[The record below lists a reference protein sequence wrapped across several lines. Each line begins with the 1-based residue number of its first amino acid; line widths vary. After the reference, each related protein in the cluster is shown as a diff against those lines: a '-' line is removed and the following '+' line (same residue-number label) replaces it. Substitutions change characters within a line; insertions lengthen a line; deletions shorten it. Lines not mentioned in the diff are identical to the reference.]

1 MHRDFL
7 YEQDMCV
14 QRVSE
19 EDLEDARELIQPLDE
34 AKAMY
39 EALYDCAINPAA
51 TNYGF
56 IAKVFDQCIGAF
68 VLSKDVN
75 LEYYISHFH
84 V

>member
-1 MHRDFL
+1 
-7 YEQDMCV
+7 
-14 QRVSE
+14 
-19 EDLEDARELIQPLDE
+19 
-34 AKAMY
+34 MY

-56 IAKVFDQCIGAF
+56 IAKVFDQTIGAF